1 MIDLND
7 YTIEKGDLKV
17 ISDEDNLIEAN
28 KRRLGC
34 LFGETYIYDD
44 YGSELDTLLGLRKN
58 DVNLNLIEQEVLNT
72 LLQDGRNQE
81 IQVNAEY
88 TKNGFKIDITVLYND
103 IEVEFTFDSEED
115 ME

>member
-1 MIDLND
+1 M
-7 YTIEKGDLKV
+7 IEKGDLKV
-17 ISDEDNLIEAN
+17 ISDEDNLVEAN

-34 LFGETYIYDD
+34 LFGETYIYED

-58 DVNLNLIEQEVLNT
+58 DVNLNLIEQEVQNT
-72 LLQDGRNQE
+72 LLQDERNSD

-88 TKNGFKIDITVLYND
+88 TKNGFKIDISILYND
-103 IEVEFTFDSEED
+103 VELEFTFNSEED

>member
-1 MIDLND
+1 MIDLNN
-7 YTIEKGDLKV
+7 YTIEKGDLKT

-34 LFGETYIYDD
+34 LLGETYIYDD

-58 DVNLNLIEQEVLNT
+58 EVNLDLVEQEVHNT
-72 LLQDGRNQE
+72 LLQDGRNSD

-88 TKNGFKIDITVLYND
+88 TKNGFTIDITIVYND
-103 IEVEFTFDSEED
+103 VEVEFTFDSEED